1 MASEIKMPQ
10 LGLTMTEGTVTRWF
24 KAVGDAVAQGEV
36 LFEVATDKITNQI
49 ESTTT
54 GTVLEIR
61 VAEGQVAP
69 VQAVVGLVGE
79 IGEVLVA
86 DVASAPAVNVEILV
100 PVATPVA
107 ETVSATKAEPSGTHV
122 ALPPVSATE
131 IKMPQLGLTMTE
143 GTVTRWFKAVG
154 DAVAQ
159 GEVLFEVAT
168 DKITN
173 QIESIT
179 TGTVLEI
186 RVAEGQVAPV
196 QAVIGLVGEMG
207 ALGATAPVPA
217 ASVTGKPAAVVA
229 ITAPVAATS
238 VDTDVPA
245 TTGSDGW
252 VKASPAARKRAQEMN
267 IDLAKVTA
275 TGPEGRVVEADV
287 LGFGWV
293 KASPAARK
301 AAKDRKID
309 LTDVV
314 PTGPEG
320 RVVERDVLAYS
331 ENKPRTSKT
340 SPLAAKMAPELGVD
354 LSAIDKDGR
363 IMKADI
369 LAAAQIPA
377 VVVPAA
383 AAASVP
389 ATATSATAK
398 TKPLVGMR
406 KVIAERMQQSWNA
419 APHVH
424 LTVEVD
430 MTNAL
435 ALKDQLAK
443 ASGQKASVTE
453 IIIKCAAQVLTEMP
467 VVNASI
473 VGKQI
478 VFHDSAAVGVAVSLD
493 DGLIVPVIRE
503 VEKKSLREIRSA
515 VVDLG
520 SRARSGKLLPDE
532 ISGGTFT
539 VTNLGMF
546 GTDHFTP
553 IINPP
558 ESAIL
563 AVCRTVDKPVVLN
576 GQIVVRPMCNCVL
589 GFDHRLVDGAVGA
602 KYMARFRELMENPLL
617 LLIG

>member
-24 KAVGDAVAQGEV
+24 KQVGDAVAEGEV

-49 ESTTT
+49 ESTAA
-54 GTVLEIR
+54 GTLLEIR
-61 VAEGQVAP
+61 VPEGQTVP
-69 VQAVVGLVGE
+69 VQAVVGFVGAP
-79 IGEVLVA
+79 GESVA
-86 DVASAPAVNVEILV
+86 TAAAPAAAPV
-100 PVATPVA
+100 PAPAAPQPAAAAPATQTVATAAPVPA
-107 ETVSATKAEPSGTHV
+107 ATTGPA
-122 ALPPVSATE
+122 ADE

-143 GTVTRWFKAVG
+143 GTVTRWFKKAG
-154 DAVAQ
+154 EPVAH

-173 QIESIT
+173 QIEST
-179 TGTVLEI
+179 AAGTLLQILVE
-186 RVAEGQVAPV
+186 EGQVAPV
-196 QAVIGLVGEMG
+196 QAVLAYVGEPG
-207 ALGATAPVPA
+207 AATGSAAAAPAAASAVVPTTAAPAATPAATAGVPA
-217 ASVTGKPAAVVA
+217 QKDG
-229 ITAPVAATS
+229 
-238 VDTDVPA
+238 
-245 TTGSDGW
+245 DGW
-252 VKASPAARKRAQEMN
+252 VKASPAARKLAKEMN
-267 IDLAKVTA
+267 VDLAKVTA
-275 TGPEGRVVEADV
+275 TGPDGRVVEADV

-301 AAKDRKID
+301 AAKDRGID
-309 LTDVV
+309 LAAVN
-314 PTGPEG
+314 PTGPDG
-320 RVVERDVLAYS
+320 RVVERDVLAYA
-331 ENKPRTSKT
+331 ENKPAAVKV
-340 SPLAAKMAPELGVD
+340 SPLAAKMAPDLGVD
-354 LSAIDKDGR
+354 LAAIDKEGR
-363 IMKADI
+363 IMKADV
-369 LAAAQIPA
+369 LAAAKPA
-377 VVVPAA
+377 APAAAPAA
-383 AAASVP
+383 AAAP
-389 ATATSATAK
+389 APAKAAAK

-453 IIIKCAAQVLTEMP
+453 IIIKCAAQVLMEIP
-467 VVNASI
+467 VVNASV
-473 VGKQI
+473 VGNQI
-478 VFHDSAAVGVAVSLD
+478 VYHDSAAVGVAVSLD

-503 VEKKSLREIRSA
+503 VEKKSIREIRSA

-520 SRARSGKLLPDE
+520 ARARAGKLLPDE

-553 IINPP
+553 VINPP

-563 AVCRTVDKPVVLN
+563 AVCRTVDKPVVVG
-576 GQIVVRPMCNCVL
+576 GQIVIRPMCNCVL
-589 GFDHRLVDGAVGA
+589 AFDHRLVDGAVGA

>member
-24 KAVGDAVAQGEV
+24 KTVGEAVAEGEV

-49 ESTTT
+49 ESTAA
-54 GTVLEIR
+54 GTLLQILVE
-61 VAEGQVAP
+61 EGQTVP
-69 VQAVVGLVGE
+69 VQAVVGVVGAA
-79 IGEVLVA
+79 GESVA
-86 DVASAPAVNVEILV
+86 PAPAPAPVAVAPAAAPVQPAPAV
-100 PVATPVA
+100 PAAPAATAGPA
-107 ETVSATKAEPSGTHV
+107 AD
-122 ALPPVSATE
+122 E

-143 GTVTRWFKAVG
+143 GTVTRWFKKTG
-154 DAVAQ
+154 EAVAH

-173 QIESIT
+173 QIEST
-179 TGTVLEI
+179 AAGTLLQILVE
-186 RVAEGQVAPV
+186 EGQVAPV
-196 QAVIGLVGEMG
+196 QAVLAYVGEPG
-207 ALGATAPVPA
+207 AATGATVAAPA
-217 ASVTGKPAAVVA
+217 AEAAA
-229 ITAPVAATS
+229 APTTAAPAATS
-238 VDTDVPA
+238 AATAGVPA
-245 TTGSDGW
+245 QKDGDGW
-252 VKASPAARKRAQEMN
+252 VKASPAARKLAKEMN
-267 IDLAKVTA
+267 VDLAKVTA
-275 TGPEGRVVEADV
+275 TGPDGRVVEADV

-301 AAKDRKID
+301 AAKDRGID
-309 LTDVV
+309 LAAVN
-314 PTGPEG
+314 PTGPDG
-320 RVVERDVLAYS
+320 RVVERDVLAYA
-331 ENKPRTSKT
+331 ENKPAAVKV
-340 SPLAAKMAPELGVD
+340 SPLAAKMAPDLGVD
-354 LSAIDKDGR
+354 LAGIDKEGR
-363 IMKADI
+363 IMKADV
-369 LAAAQIPA
+369 LAAAKPA
-377 VVVPAA
+377 AAPVTAPAA
-383 AAASVP
+383 AAAAAPVK
-389 ATATSATAK
+389 AAVK
-398 TKPLVGMR
+398 TRPLVGMR

-430 MTNAL
+430 MTNAM

-453 IIIKCAAQVLTEMP
+453 IIIKCAAQVLMEIP
-467 VVNASI
+467 VVNASV
-473 VGKQI
+473 VGTQI
-478 VFHDSAAVGVAVSLD
+478 VYHDSAAVGVAVSLD

-503 VEKKSLREIRSA
+503 VEKKSIREIRSA

-520 SRARSGKLLPDE
+520 ARARAGKLLPDE

-553 IINPP
+553 VINPP

-563 AVCRTVDKPVVLN
+563 AVCRTVDKPVVVD
-576 GQIVVRPMCNCVL
+576 GQIVIRPMCNCVL
-589 GFDHRLVDGAVGA
+589 AFDHRLVDGAVGA

>member
-24 KAVGDAVAQGEV
+24 KQVGEAVAEGEV

-49 ESTTT
+49 ESTAA
-54 GTVLEIR
+54 GTLLEIR
-61 VAEGQVAP
+61 VSEGQTVP
-69 VQAVVGLVGE
+69 VQAVVGFVGAP
-79 IGEVLVA
+79 GESVA
-86 DVASAPAVNVEILV
+86 PAAAPAAVPVPATAPTVPQPVAAPAAQPASAAPAT
-100 PVATPVA
+100 ATGPA
-107 ETVSATKAEPSGTHV
+107 AD
-122 ALPPVSATE
+122 E

-143 GTVTRWFKAVG
+143 GTVTRWFKKVG
-154 DAVAQ
+154 ESVAH

-173 QIESIT
+173 QIEST
-179 TGTVLEI
+179 AAGTLLQILVE
-186 RVAEGQVAPV
+186 EGQVAPV
-196 QAVIGLVGEMG
+196 QAVLAYVGEPG
-207 ALGATAPVPA
+207 AATGSAAAAPAAALAVAQTIAAPAATPAAAAGVPA
-217 ASVTGKPAAVVA
+217 QKDG
-229 ITAPVAATS
+229 
-238 VDTDVPA
+238 
-245 TTGSDGW
+245 DGW
-252 VKASPAARKRAQEMN
+252 VKASPAARKLAKEMN
-267 IDLAKVTA
+267 VDLAKVTA
-275 TGPEGRVVEADV
+275 TGPDGRVVEADV

-301 AAKDRKID
+301 AAKDRGID
-309 LTDVV
+309 LAAVN
-314 PTGPEG
+314 PTGPDG
-320 RVVERDVLAYS
+320 RVVERDVLAYA
-331 ENKPRTSKT
+331 ENKPAAVKV
-340 SPLAAKMAPELGVD
+340 SPLAAKMAPDLGVD
-354 LSAIDKDGR
+354 LAGIDKDGR
-363 IMKADI
+363 IMKADV
-369 LAAAQIPA
+369 LAAAKPA
-377 VVVPAA
+377 APAA
-383 AAASVP
+383 APAAAVAAP
-389 ATATSATAK
+389 AKAAAK

-406 KVIAERMQQSWNA
+406 KVIADRMQQSWNA

-453 IIIKCAAQVLTEMP
+453 IIIKCAAQVLMEMP
-467 VVNASI
+467 VVNASV
-473 VGKQI
+473 VGNQI
-478 VFHDSAAVGVAVSLD
+478 VYHDSAAVGVAVSLD

-503 VEKKSLREIRSA
+503 AEKKSIREIRAA

-520 SRARSGKLLPDE
+520 TRARAGKLLPDE

-553 IINPP
+553 VINPP

-563 AVCRTVDKPVVLN
+563 AVCRTVDKPVVSN
-576 GQIVVRPMCNCVL
+576 GQIVIRPMCNCVL
-589 GFDHRLVDGAVGA
+589 AFDHRIVDGAVGA